1 MTIDIE
7 TIKTK
12 LLNKHQLS
20 FNHFNEASFEE
31 AVDLFLQ
38 VLQYRN
44 LTLVIQGLHHFYVER
59 HVDTFMDARE
69 NIATHF
75 EKYFKILVELSNEAN
90 NISALASCFKHF
102 FSKHAINL
110 AKDKKDNFFHKNQNN
125 RWKKSPHYFQKILPF
140 GKELKTIYEL
150 RNALAHSNAT
160 IEYQDCT
167 EQKRIDDECHF
178 CFDIKASVNA
188 YLFVTYKYAPQ
199 LKLFFEKQAEPNMT
213 PYLKSVQSEFD
224 EGQSHFIHIKGK
236 FEDIIHAKTIKDI
249 EVISLELDE
258 DTVENLRK
266 EVKGKGIRKMVVV
279 GNAGMGKTTTTQYLA
294 SRDAEILL
302 NGYDNLSMGNPLPI
316 YIALKNFK
324 DEERQKT
331 IVSIHDL
338 ILEKV
343 NKSLKIP
350 VEETQKINQLQ
361 LYLEKLL
368 REGKITLFLDGINE
382 IPKDFKESKINAI
395 DKFMEDYK
403 KVFYLLTSRK
413 EDYSSGFFSQIP
425 TFELQKMNL
434 KQIKLFLDKN
444 ANDETVRHHIFKA
457 VQKSATLEQ
466 IVAVPFILSVLIE
479 VVAKNGEIPDSY
491 SKIIGA
497 FINHLY
503 HWQQRQ
509 DKAFDNTTRENTH
522 RLLCHLATQI
532 KQTYDANSDISFKQV
547 LDIFKERKKDYELTI
562 DLHYVLKIAVDL
574 NILVKKDRKYTFVHQ
589 LFAEYYVQEELE
601 EEWEEEKHEN
611 YD

>member
-7 TIKTK
+7 PIKTK
-12 LLNKHQLS
+12 LLDKHQLN
-20 FNHFNEASFEE
+20 FNHFQDANFEE
-31 AVDLFLQ
+31 VVDLFLQ
-38 VLQYRN
+38 VLQNRN

-59 HVDTFMDARE
+59 HIDTFMDARE

-75 EKYFKILVELSNEAN
+75 EKYFKILVEMSNEVH

-102 FSKHAINL
+102 FSKHATHL
-110 AKDKKDNFFHKNQNN
+110 AKVEKDNFFNTDKNNQ
-125 RWKKSPHYFQKILPF
+125 WKKSPHYFQNILHF
-140 GKELKTIYEL
+140 GEELKTIYEL

-160 IEYQDCT
+160 IKYQDGA
-167 EQKRIDDECHF
+167 EPKRIDDECHF

-199 LKLFFEKQAEPNMT
+199 LKSFFEKQAEPDMT

-249 EVISLELDE
+249 EVLSLDIDE
-258 DTVENLRK
+258 DTVENLRRA
-266 EVKGKGIRKMVVV
+266 VKGKGIRKMVVV

-294 SRDAEILL
+294 SSDAEILL
-302 NGYDNLSMGNPLPI
+302 NRYDKLSMGNPLPI
-316 YIALKNFK
+316 YIELKNFK
-324 DEERQKT
+324 DEERQET
-331 IVSIHDL
+331 TVSLHDL

-343 NKSLKIP
+343 NKSLQIP
-350 VEETQKINQLQ
+350 VEETQKINQLRI
-361 LYLEKLL
+361 YLEKLL
-368 REGKITLFLDGINE
+368 REGKITLFLDGMNE
-382 IPKDFKESKINAI
+382 IPKDFKESKRNAI
-395 DKFMEDYK
+395 DKFMEDYE

-434 KQIKLFLDKN
+434 KQIELFLDKN
-444 ANDETVRHHIFKA
+444 ANDEAVRHHIFKA
-457 VQKSATLEQ
+457 VQESAILAQ
-466 IVAVPFILSVLIE
+466 FVGVPFVLLVLIQ
-479 VVAKNGEIPDSY
+479 VVAENGEIPNSY

-497 FINHLY
+497 FINNLY

-509 DKAFDNTTRENTH
+509 DKAFDDTTLDNTH
-522 RLLCHLATQI
+522 FLLCHLATQV
-532 KQTYDANSDISFKQV
+532 KQKYDANPDISFKQV
-547 LDIFKERKKDYELTI
+547 LDIFKQRKEDYELAI

-574 NILVKKDRKYTFVHQ
+574 NILVKKDKKYTFVHQ

-601 EEWEEEKHEN
+601 L
-611 YD
+611 